1 MPPPVP
7 WPYLFF
13 IFTSCSS
20 PVVHGA
26 SGLSPLTLG
35 GSARPSLS
43 WPFFSLFPLSLP
55 VTLSFPLTLPVS
67 ALFHCIVLSMHGI
80 SYLCLT
86 FAVKPAI
93 VQLQRHG
100 RLDVAPP
107 HFVHLVH
114 ISVKLHLSF
123 PPASIWW
130 QFRLSLLAGAA
141 LTMPL
146 KAIAESIV
154 APAIFISWYL
164 RVVPSSSG
172 TH

>member
-1 MPPPVP
+1 MHWVAM
-7 WPYLFF
+7 LVLV
-13 IFTSCSS
+13 CLGLSS
-20 PVVHGA
+20 PR
-26 SGLSPLTLG
+26 SLPSPLSP
-35 GSARPSLS
+35 
-43 WPFFSLFPLSLP
+43 SLFLPLSLSFS
-55 VTLSFPLTLPVS
+55 LS
-67 ALFHCIVLSMHGI
+67 LSLLLSLSLRLSLLHHIILSIHGI
-80 SYLCLT
+80 SYLCLAI
-86 FAVKPAI
+86 AVKLAI

-123 PPASIWW
+123 PPASIGW

-146 KAIAESIV
+146 KTIAESIV